1 MATTLVTM
9 AAGLLVDVD
18 MKTKEKMKETQPRT
32 KPAEVRLDELMDAA
46 QKLFIEKGFEAT
58 TISDIVRDANVA
70 KGTFYHY
77 FPSKNEMLSALRIR
91 FTNHFI
97 EKIQLAIDE
106 CAPDDWLARL
116 RAWCDAG
123 VATYFESMELHDALY
138 HDHHYHTRGNQ
149 DRDAVLEQILT
160 ILNDGAAAGAWRL
173 ENPHLT
179 AILMYHGMHGAV
191 DDVMVN
197 PDADRQGLGPALAQE
212 FMRLLGCR

>member
-1 MATTLVTM
+1 
-9 AAGLLVDVD
+9 

-106 CAPDDWLARL
+106 CAQDDWLACL

-123 VATYFESMELHDALY
+123 VATYFEGMELHDALY

-160 ILNDGAAAGAWRL
+160 ILNDGAAAGAWSL
-173 ENPHLT
+173 DNPHLT

-197 PDADRQGLGPALAQE
+197 PNSDRQGLGAALAQE